1 VRAIANSEEVKS
13 MALLRIDFHFS
24 IIPEGNTVL
33 LHFYLLLFTW
43 GLQKAAPFSLDL
55 PNLSFHG
62 TLVSEATRKDRCP

>member
-1 VRAIANSEEVKS
+1 MVS
-13 MALLRIDFHFS
+13 LRIDFHFS
-24 IIPEGNTVL
+24 LISEGNTAL
-33 LHFYLLLFTW
+33 IHFYLLFFTW